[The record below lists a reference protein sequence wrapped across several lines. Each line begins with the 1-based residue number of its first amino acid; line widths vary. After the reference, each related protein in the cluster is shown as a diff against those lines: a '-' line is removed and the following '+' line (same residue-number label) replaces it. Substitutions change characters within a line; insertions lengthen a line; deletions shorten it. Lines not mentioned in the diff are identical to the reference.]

1 MGNVINIRY
10 YDDFEPYCYWSWMTN
25 PSRHPNM
32 EDSEELEEEDGLGTG
47 NYLVYM
53 SGNWDH

>member
-1 MGNVINIRY
+1 MENVLNIRY
-10 YDDFEPYCYWSWMTN
+10 WNIEPYCYWSWMTN

-53 SGNWDH
+53 SGNWDY